1 MHMRLIRIIALSVT
15 FGCAAVFT
23 WPVQAEFKLRYPIVE
38 FRELEIEH
46 NGSVT
51 FDKRNSGKNNSQSY
65 PTEVEFG
72 FLPWWKIGLETNI
85 EAQPGQNIHYEATAL
100 ENYFQLTPQ
109 GKYWAD
115 VAFFTEVERPSS
127 RNGANSITF
136 GPLIQKEAPGLLFGL
151 DTLHTVN
158 LLLEREVGH
167 NAEASTPMRVAWQ
180 SRARL
185 HPLFEPGFEYYADV
199 GDIAAPGK
207 LADQQHRIG
216 PIVAG
221 LYAFPPYGKLKYE
234 MGYLF
239 GLTRTTENGAMRWRL
254 EYELAF

>member
-1 MHMRLIRIIALSVT
+1 MRLIRIIGYSVA
-15 FGCAAVFT
+15 FWWAAVFT
-23 WPVQAEFKLRYPIVE
+23 LPAQAEFKVRYPIVE
-38 FRELEIEH
+38 FRELDIEH

-65 PTEVEFG
+65 PTEIEFG

-115 VAFFTEVERPSS
+115 VAFFSEVERPSN
-127 RNGANSITF
+127 RNGANAVTF

-167 NAEASTPMRVAWQ
+167 NAEAGTPMRVAWQ
-180 SRARL
+180 TRARL

-239 GLTRTTENGAMRWRL
+239 GLTRATENGAMRWRL

>member
-1 MHMRLIRIIALSVT
+1 MHMRPIRILGLSVA
-15 FGCAAVFT
+15 FGLAVAFT
-23 WPVQAEFKLRYPIVE
+23 WPAQAEFKVRYPIVE

-65 PTEVEFG
+65 PTEIEFG

-115 VAFFTEVERPSS
+115 VAFFTEVERPSN
-127 RNGANSITF
+127 RNSTEGVNAVTF

-151 DTLHTVN
+151 DTLHTIN
-158 LLLEREVGH
+158 LLLEREGGTMPRP
-167 NAEASTPMRVAWQ
+167 ARRCASPGSRGPGCIRCSNRASSIMPMSATSPRRGSLPTSSTASVR
-180 SRARL
+180 SS
-185 HPLFEPGFEYYADV
+185 P
-199 GDIAAPGK
+199 
-207 LADQQHRIG
+207 
-216 PIVAG
+216 
-221 LYAFPPYGKLKYE
+221 AFTR
-234 MGYLF
+234 F
-239 GLTRTTENGAMRWRL
+239 HLTAS
-254 EYELAF
+254 

>member
-1 MHMRLIRIIALSVT
+1 MHMRLIRIIGLSTAV
-15 FGCAAVFT
+15 GWAAVFT

-72 FLPWWKIGLETNI
+72 FLPWWKIGLETNV

-158 LLLEREVGH
+158 FLLEREIDS
-167 NAEASTPMRVAWQ
+167 NQPFA
-180 SRARL
+180 RARL
-185 HPLFEPGFEYYADV
+185 CVNKG
-199 GDIAAPGK
+199 
-207 LADQQHRIG
+207 IG
-216 PIVAG
+216 IGIGIGRRRNPAG
-221 LYAFPPYGKLKYE
+221 
-234 MGYLF
+234 
-239 GLTRTTENGAMRWRL
+239 RWRGNPL
-254 EYELAF
+254 GNPGGNGWGGPRLLRPLLLSFLLAL